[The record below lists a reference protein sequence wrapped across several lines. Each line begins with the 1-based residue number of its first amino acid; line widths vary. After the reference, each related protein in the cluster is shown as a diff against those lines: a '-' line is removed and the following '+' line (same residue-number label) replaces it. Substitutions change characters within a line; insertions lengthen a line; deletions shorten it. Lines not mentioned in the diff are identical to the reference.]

1 VIAAQWQN
9 YQDSRPN
16 LNFKQ
21 SLEHTRKRKPAEAT
35 HESMKFHSK
44 PKFLIPVGSHR
55 RSFFAEM
62 LGFRREAMKS
72 RTPNGGKSA
81 GMDNIHHPLRILLFN
96 SKEKEGGSSRH
107 ELLSA
112 ELEMRTPLRV
122 QIAGGGPMRG
132 RGGRAMTYR
141 HAHSLREIYAGWWGV
156 H

>member
-55 RSFFAEM
+55 RSFFCRDAWIQKGSNEIKNTKW
-62 LGFRREAMKS
+62 GEIS
-72 RTPNGGKSA
+72 RNGQYTPPSTDIIIQFKGK
-81 GMDNIHHPLRILLFN
+81 GRW
-96 SKEKEGGSSRH
+96 
-107 ELLSA
+107 
-112 ELEMRTPLRV
+112 V
-122 QIAGGGPMRG
+122 QPP
-132 RGGRAMTYR
+132 
-141 HAHSLREIYAGWWGV
+141 
-156 H
+156 